1 MLINEKI
8 IKEIENGCQIVHLIE
23 FKTSNIQYY
32 FNTSD
37 VDLLFHNKI
46 YYNGYETIKTQF
58 DNLENK
64 SALSINL
71 LNSYKNSKIE
81 IEALLMSSVIIR
93 LATIENGEILS
104 ILTIF
109 SGFVD
114 SIKREENTFNITLLS
129 NIAKLNKPITSLF
142 SPICRECLGS
152 VKCGIDINN
161 YKTNGTI
168 TEILSQNSF
177 MGTHQQ
183 NKKTSIGYYRYGT
196 IKMITGKLKDF
207 FLQLRDEKEGQIILL
222 QNTKLLA
229 IGDEYEIF
237 TGCDK
242 TAKTC
247 KEKFNNLIN
256 FRGEPFI
263 NEG

>member
-37 VDLLFHNKI
+37 IDLLFNNKI

-64 SALSINL
+64 SSFSIKL
-71 LNSYKNSKIE
+71 LNSYNDIKID
-81 IEALLMSSVIIR
+81 IETLLMSSVIIR
-93 LATIENGEILS
+93 LATIKNEEVLS
-104 ILTIF
+104 IFTIF

-114 SIKREENTFNITLLS
+114 SIKREEEIFNINLLS

-142 SPICRECLGS
+142 SPICRECLGNA
-152 VKCGIDINN
+152 KCGIEINN
-161 YKTNGTI
+161 YKTNGKI

-177 MGTHQQ
+177 IGTHQQ

-196 IKMITGKLKDF
+196 IKMTTGKLKDF
-207 FLQLRDEKEGQIILL
+207 SLQLRDEKEGQVILL
-222 QNTKLLA
+222 QNTKLLVV
-229 IGDEYEIF
+229 GDEYEIF
-237 TGCDK
+237 AGCDK
-242 TAKTC
+242 TTKTC
-247 KEKFNNLIN
+247 KEKFNNIIN